1 MLNAGVIGMGVGEKH
16 ALAYEKHQNTYL
28 KTICDFDQGKLNN
41 LKKKFSNVFMERFKE
56 FGLVS
61 AVFRPCNRPLSEVV
75 YDISHLSKD
84 GSGICNSHEAGAE

>member
-1 MLNAGVIGMGVGEKH
+1 MLGS
-16 ALAYEKHQNTYL
+16 ALIRMVL
-28 KTICDFDQGKLNN
+28 PDIRV
-41 LKKKFSNVFMERFKE
+41 SNVFMERFKE